1 MEWLIVGGVW
11 FWIITALVFILLV
24 WEVSGERIV
33 TAVVTV
39 VGYLFL
45 IHLFG
50 NASIFSIIR
59 EHPAHAY
66 IGIPLFFILG
76 ALWSI
81 VKWWFFVKRNA
92 LRYRELRMDWL
103 CEMGLENVNLDTPV
117 PDSLKKLWDN
127 RASGSYSNSFSID
140 RTAPLARTYKKKI
153 INWMIWWPFS
163 MFWTLIDEP
172 WRLIYEAMTRLFQK
186 ISNRVYTDA
195 VRNDFV
201 QTKETD
207 LKIEEDRK

>member
-50 NASIFSIIR
+50 NVSIFSIIC
-59 EHPAHAY
+59 EHPAYAY

-92 LRYRELRMDWL
+92 LKYRELRMDWL

-127 RASGSYSNSFSID
+127 RASGSYSNSGSID
-140 RTAPLARTYKKKI
+140 THAPLARTHKKKI

-207 LKIEEDRK
+207 LKAEKTEK